1 MKIKIT
7 DRIGAATKGTRKAH
21 SKAPGD
27 FNAAACFAFT
37 HALKLGEP
45 LVLVPGNSYM
55 SKVWHVARAT
65 DDLLKFGVGR
75 QVLGAHIAL
84 DGTVSYAELDR

>member
-27 FNAAACFAFT
+27 FNAAACFAF
-37 HALKLGEP
+37 AQAVKLGEP

-55 SKVWHVARAT
+55 SKVWHVARITEVWGGAPDT
-65 DDLLKFGVGR
+65 GR
-75 QVLGAHIAL
+75 AYC
-84 DGTVSYAELDR
+84 TVSYAELDR